1 MSNVQSQIR
10 FLRRLEKYATEK
22 PYFALSGPGID
33 RDPEKITNLEFH
45 TETVEIQDIRPRIAD
60 FKIEE
65 CGFQAIHHPASLLK
79 FENLNDV
86 AVYQQEVQALLK
98 DLFKAE
104 HVVTWD
110 FRVGVSQ
117 NHTGG

>member
-1 MSNVQSQIR
+1 MSNIQSQIR

-22 PYFALSGPGID
+22 PYFAFSGPGID
-33 RDPEKITNLEFH
+33 RDPEKVTNLEFEY
-45 TETVEIQDIRPRIAD
+45 ETVEIQDIRPRVAD

-65 CGFQAIHHPASLLK
+65 CGFQVVHHPASLLK
-79 FENLNDV
+79 FENLDDV
-86 AVYQQEVQALLK
+86 AVYRQEVQALLK

-117 NHTGG
+117 NHTGD